1 MAILTL
7 FWALN
12 LLTSPT
18 LAAVIPGKVTNG
30 TLTLGY
36 LISWSHEWAIGPLIG
51 SALNVGLKEVRRR
64 QLIPDYEIEW
74 ILADTWCEVSK
85 DAILFQLHFQ
95 IVSLLELVFF
105 KCIF

>member
-7 FWALN
+7 LWALN
-12 LLTSPT
+12 FMVSTN

-36 LISWSHEWAIGPLIG
+36 LISWTHEWAIGPLIG

-64 QLIPDYEIEW
+64 QLIPDYDIEW
-74 ILADTWCEVSK
+74 ILADTWCEVS
-85 DAILFQLHFQ
+85 DTAI
-95 IVSLLELVFF
+95 
-105 KCIF
+105 